1 MNRPM
6 LRISSLLLSS
16 ALFAA
21 CLDVTPQAPLELG
34 ADAGTE
40 DAPAADG
47 PVQSPCRSCITGDAG
62 SCAPWQECLNTPRCP
77 EFMACVFDRRCLDL
91 PQWDQRVD
99 CAMPCTGV
107 AGIPDVYDPAIGVGI
122 RINQCALEGCGS
134 VCARG
139 GS

>member
-6 LRISSLLLSS
+6 LRIKLLLLSS
-16 ALFAA
+16 ALVAA
-21 CLDVTPQAPLELG
+21 CLDVTPEAPLQSE

-40 DAPAADG
+40 DAPASDG
-47 PVQSPCRSCITGDAG
+47 PVESACRSCITGDAA
-62 SCAPWQECLNTPRCP
+62 SCPAYEECLNTPRCP

-99 CAMPCTGV
+99 CAMPCTAV
-107 AGIPDVYDPAIGVGI
+107 AGIPDVFDPAISVGI
-122 RINQCALEGCGS
+122 RINQCALEGCSG
-134 VCARG
+134 VCAQ